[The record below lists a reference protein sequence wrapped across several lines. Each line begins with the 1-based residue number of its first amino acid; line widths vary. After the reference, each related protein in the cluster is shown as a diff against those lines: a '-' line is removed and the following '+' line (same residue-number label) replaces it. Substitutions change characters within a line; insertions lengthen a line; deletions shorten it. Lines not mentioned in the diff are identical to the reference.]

1 MAVSCICDQR
11 ALTATLSGELDH
23 HAAKHIMTQLDG
35 QIDRELPRQLT
46 IDMGAVTFTDSS
58 GIAVL
63 LRAHR
68 QMCRLEGELRV
79 VNVPSQAKRVFQA
92 AGLGRII
99 RFE

>member
-1 MAVSCICDQR
+1 MAVSCISDQR
-11 ALTATLSGELDH
+11 LLTATLSGELDH
-23 HAAKHIMTQLDG
+23 HAAKNVMAQLDG

-46 IDMGAVTFTDSS
+46 IDMGGVSFMDSS

-79 VNVPSQAKRVFQA
+79 VNVPPQAKRVFQA